1 MDTPS
6 NPFDTNITDELLSTT
21 RAVRKRLDFDKPV
34 DPAVILECIALA
46 QQAPTA
52 TNEQNWRW
60 VVVTDADK
68 KAQLADIYRGG
79 CLTYLER
86 GAVEEEDEQTK
97 RVYQSALQLAKTIEH
112 VPVLVIPC
120 VERRLDGL
128 SLTAVAST
136 YGSIL
141 PAAWSFVLALRSR
154 GLGTVWTTA
163 HLSNERAAAE
173 LLGIPEGVTQV
184 AMFPVAHTIGF
195 DFKPAD
201 RPPPETHHVVERV
214 GRRDSAR
221 QLVKVPSLL
230 RPRSSDEY
238 APVPWDDK
246 LSRAADLVGDLLSER
261 ALASDDRRTTAA
273 VLRALDEVAGG
284 GFYPIPAEAEHDLA
298 VADEVFAPTGPVI
311 DVQTHIVDPARWHG
325 DGADALA
332 GYLHMVDAD
341 RWSGPIDAHLLDAA
355 VWATNVFAA
364 SETAIALLTSTPG
377 DADHNVLLNPQIAAG
392 ARTGRPLRGRGPGED
407 AHHRAPQR
415 RSRRARPHG

>member
-1 MDTPS
+1 MTTPLET
-6 NPFDTNITDELLSTT
+6 PFDTNVTDELLSTT
-21 RAVRKRLDFDKPV
+21 RAVRKRLDLERPV

-60 VVVTDADK
+60 LVVTDADK

-86 GAVEEEDEQTK
+86 GAVEEDDDQTR

-128 SLTAVAST
+128 GLTATAST

-195 DFKPAD
+195 DFKPAQ
-201 RPPPETHHVVERV
+201 RPPPETITSWNEW
-214 GRRDSAR
+214 GS
-221 QLVKVPSLL
+221 
-230 RPRSSDEY
+230 
-238 APVPWDDK
+238 PV
-246 LSRAADLVGDLLSER
+246 S
-261 ALASDDRRTTAA
+261 
-273 VLRALDEVAGG
+273 
-284 GFYPIPAEAEHDLA
+284 
-298 VADEVFAPTGPVI
+298 
-311 DVQTHIVDPARWHG
+311 
-325 DGADALA
+325 
-332 GYLHMVDAD
+332 
-341 RWSGPIDAHLLDAA
+341 
-355 VWATNVFAA
+355 
-364 SETAIALLTSTPG
+364 
-377 DADHNVLLNPQIAAG
+377 
-392 ARTGRPLRGRGPGED
+392 
-407 AHHRAPQR
+407 
-415 RSRRARPHG
+415 